1 MKSQTEVG
9 AVNRAAREAAKQI
22 LRQYGEA
29 TVTLRPGPGF
39 IVIGAKR
46 GGTTSLYNYLLEHP
60 SIQPLFPGRR
70 RIKGVH
76 YYDSDYARGLRWYRS
91 HFPLTAVG
99 RHIARPGVS
108 PAIAGEASPYY
119 LFHPLAATRLAADYP
134 NVPLIVLLRDP
145 VERAYSHYKERVSNA
160 GETLSFADALA
171 AEPDRLNGETERII
185 AEPGYRSV
193 EHENHSY
200 VAQGRYLDMLPR
212 WFSLFPREQFHI
224 VFSEDFYADPQ
235 RTVNGVWSFLGLS
248 PATLHSRKRHN
259 FQPAPGIAPQTRQ
272 WLEEEFAGHNGDLE
286 QLLGRHVPWPGGRQ
300 RRTPHPAVRWPSVS
314 VVIAT
319 RDRPELLQRALRS
332 IAAQAYPGDVESIV
346 VFDQTSPAG
355 ISSGQRDGPPV
366 RVLTNARTPGLAG
379 ARNTGILASTADLI
393 AFCDDDDTWDP
404 GKLELQAELLMA
416 TGAEFAGSGVRF
428 HYGDHTA
435 AREAPATA
443 GLADLAH
450 SRVAALHPST
460 FVIRRAALSA
470 MGLVDES
477 IPGSYGED
485 YDLLLRAAQ
494 RAPIVAVP
502 QALVDVHWHAQSY
515 FAERWE
521 TIVAGVGYLLDKHPV
536 LSADPHGLARMR
548 GQMAF
553 AQAALAQRMAAWHSV
568 RTALRSNPLERRAYL
583 ALAVASGTLS
593 ANSVL
598 RLANRRGHGI

>member
-1 MKSQTEVG
+1 MKSQAEVG

-108 PAIAGEASPYY
+108 PATACEASPYY

-212 WFSLFPREQFHI
+212 WFEP
-224 VFSEDFYADPQ
+224 V
-235 RTVNGVWSFLGLS
+235 
-248 PATLHSRKRHN
+248 PAR
-259 FQPAPGIAPQTRQ
+259 
-272 WLEEEFAGHNGDLE
+272 
-286 QLLGRHVPWPGGRQ
+286 
-300 RRTPHPAVRWPSVS
+300 
-314 VVIAT
+314 
-319 RDRPELLQRALRS
+319 
-332 IAAQAYPGDVESIV
+332 
-346 VFDQTSPAG
+346 
-355 ISSGQRDGPPV
+355 
-366 RVLTNARTPGLAG
+366 
-379 ARNTGILASTADLI
+379 
-393 AFCDDDDTWDP
+393 
-404 GKLELQAELLMA
+404 
-416 TGAEFAGSGVRF
+416 
-428 HYGDHTA
+428 
-435 AREAPATA
+435 
-443 GLADLAH
+443 
-450 SRVAALHPST
+450 
-460 FVIRRAALSA
+460 
-470 MGLVDES
+470 
-477 IPGSYGED
+477 
-485 YDLLLRAAQ
+485 
-494 RAPIVAVP
+494 AVP
-502 QALVDVHWHAQSY
+502 YCLQ
-515 FAERWE
+515 
-521 TIVAGVGYLLDKHPV
+521 
-536 LSADPHGLARMR
+536 
-548 GQMAF
+548 
-553 AQAALAQRMAAWHSV
+553 
-568 RTALRSNPLERRAYL
+568 
-583 ALAVASGTLS
+583 
-593 ANSVL
+593 
-598 RLANRRGHGI
+598 